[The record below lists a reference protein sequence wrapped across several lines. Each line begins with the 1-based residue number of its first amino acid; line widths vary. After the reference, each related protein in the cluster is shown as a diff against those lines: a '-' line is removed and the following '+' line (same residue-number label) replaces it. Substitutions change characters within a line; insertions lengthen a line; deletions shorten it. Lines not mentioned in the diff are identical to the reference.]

1 MGSIPLDYSDADLH
15 SLMGRKEIFPEMADE
30 IEKSRPA
37 AENDTDEPGMFL
49 SHSINQSITFS
60 VLVLPSSIPSVSCTP
75 LIYKTP
81 SAVYGKTRPR

>member
-49 SHSINQSITFS
+49 SHSINHY
-60 VLVLPSSIPSVSCTP
+60 LCTCSP
-75 LIYKTP
+75 VVNPQRFMYSTHLQNLL
-81 SAVYGKTRPR
+81 RCLW